1 MNKEAPMK
9 GYATVSSPFA
19 RKVRMAAMETGQPDL
34 IDWQMLSREERAE
47 MLGAINPLGKVPV
60 VVLDSGQALYDSPV
74 ICAYVDSLHD
84 GARLIPADGPE
95 RWRVLRL
102 EALGDGLAE
111 AVVAV
116 AQEGAKPKDM
126 QSQRVIDR
134 QGAKVTAALGVLDA
148 EAGAFRDPPS
158 MGEIA
163 AACALGYM
171 DYRGVAAGWRESHPA
186 LAAWYAEI
194 GERPSFAQTLPED
207 KA

>member
-1 MNKEAPMK
+1 
-9 GYATVSSPFA
+9 
-19 RKVRMAAMETGQPDL
+19 
-34 IDWQMLSREERAE
+34 MLP
-47 MLGAINPLGKVPV
+47 AINPLGKVPT
-60 VVLDSGQALYDSPV
+60 VVLDSGHALYDSPV

-116 AQEGAKPKDM
+116 AQEGAKPKDV

-134 QGAKVTAALGVLDA
+134 QGAKVTAALGVLEA
-148 EAGAFRDPPS
+148 EAGTFSDPPS
-158 MGEIA
+158 MGGIA
-163 AACALGYM
+163 AACALAYM
-171 DYRGVAAGWRESHPA
+171 DYRDVAEGWRERHPA
-186 LAAWYAEI
+186 LAAWYAQMAA
-194 GERPSFAQTLPED
+194 RPSFAQTLPED

>member
-1 MNKEAPMK
+1 MK
-9 GYATVSSPFA
+9 GYATINSPFA

-34 IDWQMLSREERAE
+34 IDWRMLSREQRAE
-47 MLGAINPLGKVPV
+47 MLPAINPLGKVPV
-60 VVLDSGQALYDSPV
+60 VVLDNGEALYDSPV
-74 ICAYVDSLHD
+74 ICAYVDAQHD
-84 GARLIPADGPE
+84 GPKLIPAAGPE

-111 AVVAV
+111 AVVAL
-116 AQEGAKPKDM
+116 AQEGAKAQEQ
-126 QSQRVIDR
+126 QSPRVIER
-134 QGAKVTAALGVLDA
+134 QGAKVSAALGVLEA

-171 DYRGVAAGWRESHPA
+171 DYRAVAAGWRDRHPA

-194 GERPSFAQTLPED
+194 GARPSFAQTLPED
-207 KA
+207 TA

>member
-1 MNKEAPMK
+1 MK
-9 GYATVSSPFA
+9 GYATINSPFA

-34 IDWQMLSREERAE
+34 IDWRMLSREQRAE
-47 MLGAINPLGKVPV
+47 MLPAINPLGKVPV
-60 VVLDSGQALYDSPV
+60 VVLDNGEALYDSPV
-74 ICAYVDSLHD
+74 ICAYVDAQH
-84 GARLIPADGPE
+84 GGPKLIPAAGPE

-111 AVVAV
+111 AVVAL
-116 AQEGAKPKDM
+116 AQEGAKAQEQ
-126 QSQRVIDR
+126 QSPRVIER
-134 QGAKVTAALGVLDA
+134 QGAKVSAALGVLEA

-171 DYRGVAAGWRESHPA
+171 DYRAVAAGWRDRHPA

-194 GERPSFAQTLPED
+194 GARPSFAQTLPED
-207 KA
+207 TA

>member
-1 MNKEAPMK
+1 MK

-19 RKVRMAAMETGQPDL
+19 RKVRMAVIETGQPDI

-47 MLGAINPLGKVPV
+47 MLGVINPLGKVPV

-74 ICAYVDSLHD
+74 ICAYVDALHN
-84 GARLIPADGPE
+84 GTKLIPAEGPE
-95 RWRVLRL
+95 RWWVLML
-102 EALGDGLAE
+102 EALSDGLSE

-134 QGAKVTAALGVLDA
+134 QGAKVTTALAALKA
-148 EAGAFRDPPS
+148 EAGAFSDPPT

-171 DYRGVAAGWRESHPA
+171 DYRGVASDWRERHPA
-186 LAAWYAEI
+186 LAVWYGRMSA
-194 GERPSFAQTLPED
+194 RPSFAQTLPED

>member
-1 MNKEAPMK
+1 MK
-9 GYATVSSPFA
+9 GYATINSPFA

-34 IDWQMLSREERAE
+34 IDWRMLSREQRAE
-47 MLGAINPLGKVPV
+47 MLPAINPLGKVPV
-60 VVLDSGQALYDSPV
+60 LVLDNGEALYDSPV
-74 ICAYVDSLHD
+74 ICAYVDAQH
-84 GARLIPADGPE
+84 GGPKLIPAAGPE

-111 AVVAV
+111 AVVAL
-116 AQEGAKPKDM
+116 AQEGAKAQEQ
-126 QSQRVIDR
+126 QSPRVIER
-134 QGAKVTAALGVLDA
+134 QGAKVSAALGVLEA

-171 DYRGVAAGWRESHPA
+171 DYRAVAAGWRDRHPA

-194 GERPSFAQTLPED
+194 GARPSFAQTLPED
-207 KA
+207 TA